1 MNYQVL
7 VLLIAYMVLI
17 LSLGYFRP
25 ESKHSKYL
33 IRKGVHL
40 VTGLVIFYL
49 TFRFSRQTLLIVF
62 IAGTVFSFLTY
73 FVKRFN
79 YIHVTGGASWGTL
92 FYPVGILS
100 SFLVLYDL
108 PLYYFQISLLL
119 LAISDTVANMGGYLV
134 PGNPQFAILSEKK
147 TPVGIIGFALSAFII
162 SLVLLP
168 GSGKE
173 TLLFVML
180 TVVCAIH
187 FEIISHKG
195 SDNLAIPLGT
205 ALFFFFTHG
214 KEINALWIAAVI
226 LSMGMISI
234 VLYRGGILTRKGTIA
249 AHLLGVYLFG
259 ILGPDWGIPVAFFF
273 VTSVIFTRI
282 NGWVHRK
289 MHGAGRRNIWQVM
302 ANILVGLVFSIG
314 FLISSQLI
322 FIYLF
327 ISVVAAVTADTWASE
342 IGPVFHKKCLSLS
355 GWRIAASGVS
365 GGISVAGTLAAFTG
379 SFLVAMLA
387 WTVFFQGMDFQT
399 ILILAFA
406 GFLASFVD
414 SALGAFVEP
423 RMNRMAYFVK
433 RIGSESISPN
443 DVVNMLASLAAPLFF
458 LLMNHFLD

>member
-1 MNYQVL
+1 MEDRKGALIICSSEGSFFFVIFVNSWFCLKAKYMNYQVL
-7 VLLIAYMVLI
+7 VLLVAYMVLI

-40 VTGLVIFYL
+40 VTGLVIYYL

-92 FYPVGILS
+92 FYPLGILS

-147 TPVGIIGFALSAFII
+147 TPVGIIGFALTAFII
-162 SLVLLP
+162 SLALLP

-226 LSMGMISI
+226 LSMGLISI
-234 VLYRGGILTRKGTIA
+234 
-249 AHLLGVYLFG
+249 
-259 ILGPDWGIPVAFFF
+259 
-273 VTSVIFTRI
+273 
-282 NGWVHRK
+282 
-289 MHGAGRRNIWQVM
+289 
-302 ANILVGLVFSIG
+302 
-314 FLISSQLI
+314 
-322 FIYLF
+322 
-327 ISVVAAVTADTWASE
+327 
-342 IGPVFHKKCLSLS
+342 
-355 GWRIAASGVS
+355 
-365 GGISVAGTLAAFTG
+365 LAED
-379 SFLVAMLA
+379 L
-387 WTVFFQGMDFQT
+387 
-399 ILILAFA
+399 
-406 GFLASFVD
+406 
-414 SALGAFVEP
+414 P
-423 RMNRMAYFVK
+423 
-433 RIGSESISPN
+433 
-443 DVVNMLASLAAPLFF
+443 
-458 LLMNHFLD
+458 